1 MDRKDYPL
9 AFKTY
14 LQALSK
20 SPHTIKQYVL
30 DAEQFVAH
38 AADAVIDAALV
49 ASYADMLRA
58 TYTSANSINRK
69 LAASRQFLLFLH
81 SRGYVGAGLIDLLQP
96 LPKNKSELTVYTPAQ
111 VKKIRAV
118 FPHARMVAETEE
130 HAWLA
135 LRNGLIVELI
145 ALYGLKPA
153 EITEMRWPH
162 VLLDNK
168 LLRIRYKNAERDIE
182 MSEAMVEAFR
192 YYWEET
198 KRFMPIAEEVPHI
211 WLGIGNQQGA
221 PITVKTTERI
231 FHFVTNTVGFK
242 VTATNLRYAA
252 IKSAEEDAVL
262 YKQFGYARKDILLER
277 KGRMK

>member
-1 MDRKDYPL
+1 MERNDYPL

-14 LQALSK
+14 LEALSK

-30 DAEQFVAH
+30 DAEQFIAH
-38 AADAVIDAALV
+38 AGEAPIDEKLV

-81 SRGYVGAGLIDLLQP
+81 SRGYVAAGLERLLQP
-96 LPKNKSELTVYTPAQ
+96 LPKNKSKLTVYSEAQ

-118 FPHARMVAETEE
+118 FPRARQVAETEE

-162 VLLDNK
+162 VLLEEN

-182 MSEAMVEAFR
+182 LSAAMVEAFR
-192 YYWEET
+192 YYSEET
-198 KRFMPIAEEVPHI
+198 RKFMPIAEEVPHI

-252 IKSAEEDAVL
+252 ILKAEEDVTL
-262 YKQFGYARKDILLER
+262 YKQFGYARKDILQER

>member
-1 MDRKDYPL
+1 MERKNYPL

-20 SPHTIKQYVL
+20 SPHTVKQYVL
-30 DAEQFVAH
+30 DAEQFVEH
-38 AADAVIDAALV
+38 AGEADIDEQLV

-58 TYTSANSINRK
+58 TYTSINSINRK

-81 SRGYVGAGLIDLLQP
+81 SRGYVKAGLIDLLQP
-96 LPKNKSELTVYTPAQ
+96 LQRKKDQLTVYKPQQ

-118 FPHARMVAETEE
+118 FPYARSVADTEE

-135 LRNGLIVELI
+135 LRNGLIVELV

-162 VLLDNK
+162 VLLDEA
-168 LLRIRYKNAERDIE
+168 LLRIRYKNAERDIPL
-182 MSEAMVEAFR
+182 SAAMIEAFR

-198 KRFMPIAEEVPHI
+198 RAFLPIAEEVPHI
-211 WLGIGNQQGA
+211 WLGLGNQPGT

-252 IKSAEEDAVL
+252 IKNAEEDAVL
-262 YKQFGYARKDILLER
+262 YKQFGYARKDILRER
-277 KGRMK
+277 QGRMK

>member
-1 MDRKDYPL
+1 MERKKYPL

-14 LQALSK
+14 LEALSK

-38 AADAVIDAALV
+38 AENQVIDEAVV

-58 TYTSANSINRK
+58 TYTSTNSINRK

-81 SRGYVGAGLIDLLQP
+81 SRGYVKAGLVNLLQP
-96 LPKNKSELTVYTPAQ
+96 LPREKTKLTVYTPAQ

-118 FPHARMVAETEE
+118 FPHARNVAETAE

-153 EITEMRWPH
+153 EVTEMRWPH
-162 VLLDNK
+162 IVLEER
-168 LLRIRYKNAERDIE
+168 LLRIRYKDAERDIAL
-182 MSEAMVEAFR
+182 SEAMVEAFH
-192 YYWEET
+192 YYAEET
-198 KRFMPIAEEVPHI
+198 RRFMPIAEEVPYI
-211 WLGIGNQQGA
+211 WLGVGNQQGT

-252 IKSAEEDAVL
+252 IQNAEQDAIL
-262 YKQFGYARKDILLER
+262 YKQFGYARKDILRER
-277 KGRMK
+277 QGRM